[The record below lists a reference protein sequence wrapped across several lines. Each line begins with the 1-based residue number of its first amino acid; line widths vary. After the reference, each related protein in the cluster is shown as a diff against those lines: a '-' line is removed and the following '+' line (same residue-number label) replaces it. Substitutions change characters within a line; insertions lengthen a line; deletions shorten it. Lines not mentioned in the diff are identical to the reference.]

1 MSDNMGGSGR
11 SVWRSAAMVP
21 AALVSLLLGA
31 AACDADE
38 QGAPAPARTFDAFA
52 PLLTR
57 DLTPSLAR
65 RRLGA
70 PDVETGSGLMIYGY
84 RLDDGRT
91 LWLGFPGERPILYA
105 QLEETEGSRRVL
117 PLR

>member
-1 MSDNMGGSGR
+1 MWR
-11 SVWRSAAMVP
+11 SV
-21 AALVSLLLGA
+21 A
-31 AACDADE
+31 AAIPVAVISLFAAPACGPGSA
-38 QGAPAPARTFDAFA
+38 GAPAPARTYEAFT

-57 DLTPSLAR
+57 DLTPSVAR

-84 RLDDGRT
+84 RLDSGRT

-105 QLEETEGSRRVL
+105 QLEDADGSRRVL

>member
-1 MSDNMGGSGR
+1 MSDNMRASGR
-11 SVWRSAAMVP
+11 SVWLSMVAAP
-21 AALVSLLLGA
+21 RAAVVTMLFGV
-31 AACDADE
+31 AACDA
-38 QGAPAPARTFDAFA
+38 GAPVPARTFDAFA

-84 RLDDGRT
+84 RLDGGRT

-105 QLEETEGSRRVL
+105 QLEEEGARRVL

>member
-1 MSDNMGGSGR
+1 MNAGGR
-11 SVWRSAAMVP
+11 SVWRSVAAVLP
-21 AALVSLLLGA
+21 VAVVSLFA
-31 AACDADE
+31 APACSPGSA
-38 QGAPAPARTFDAFA
+38 GAPAPARTYDAVA

-57 DLTPSLAR
+57 DLTPTLAR
-65 RRLGA
+65 RRRGA
-70 PDVETGSGLMIYGY
+70 PAVETGSGLMIYGY

-105 QLEETEGSRRVL
+105 QLEEPEGSRRVL

>member
-1 MSDNMGGSGR
+1 MR
-11 SVWRSAAMVP
+11 R
-21 AALVSLLLGA
+21 ALPVAVVSMLFGA
-31 AACDADE
+31 AACDSGSA
-38 QGAPAPARTFDAFA
+38 GAPAPARTFDAFA

-70 PDVETGSGLMIYGY
+70 PDVETGSGLIIYGY
-84 RLDDGRT
+84 TLDDGRT

-105 QLEETEGSRRVL
+105 QLEESEGSRRVL